1 MDMLRQALK
10 NRQEIQQLTHTM
22 MELLDL
28 RDARDFLGV
37 LCKLDVESESGQTR
51 LSGGDA
57 IGG

>member
-1 MDMLRQALK
+1 
-10 NRQEIQQLTHTM
+10 M

-28 RDARDFLGV
+28 RGDARDLLGV
-37 LCKLDVESESGQTR
+37 LCKVDVESESGQTR